1 MLTVD
6 HALDLKSHSGE
17 VLGVSQWQTVTQKAI
32 NDFATLTGDD
42 HWIHVDVERASREMP
57 EGRTIAH
64 GLYLLSLVP
73 VLQREVYAIRN
84 RGRGLNYGYDR
95 VRFVSSVL
103 VDGRIR
109 LKQTLVDAIPHPRG
123 ARLEFDVEIE
133 IDGGEK
139 PALVARNILLIEDK

>member
-17 VLGVSQWQTVTQKAI
+17 VLGYSQWQTVPQKAI
-32 NDFATLTGDD
+32 DGFAALTGDD

-57 EGRTIAH
+57 EGRTIVH
-64 GLYLLSLVP
+64 GLYLLGLVP
-73 VLQREVYAIRN
+73 ALQRQVYAIRN

-103 VDGRIR
+103 VDNRIR
-109 LKQTLVDAIPHPRG
+109 LKQTLASAAPHARG
-123 ARLEFDVEIE
+123 TRLEFDVEIE
-133 IDGGEK
+133 IEGGEK
-139 PALVARNILLIEDK
+139 PALVARHILLIEGK